1 METHEYCDGCGE
13 QFPVCY
19 CKDIDTKRDYISNR
33 DTGDEN
39 DESKWIKSQET
50 NAELLMRPTIQV
62 EDIKKALDE
71 EKPPNCS

>member
-1 METHEYCDGCGE
+1 MDYE
-13 QFPVCY
+13 
-19 CKDIDTKRDYISNR
+19 DTTDYISDR

-50 NAELLMRPTIQV
+50 NAELLMKPTIKV
-62 EDIKKALDE
+62 EDIKKSLDE